1 MINEYINELVA
12 YGLNQGLV
20 DPEDEVYVTNR
31 LLELF
36 QLTEHEG
43 TAKEVRSER
52 ELSQI
57 LNDMLEYAC
66 RQGMLAEETITEKD
80 LFDTKIMG
88 ILTPHPSVVRRQF
101 WDKYNISPKAATD
114 FYYQF
119 SQATNYIRKDRIA
132 KDEKWTANTEF
143 GAMDITINLSKPEKD
158 PRDIAKAGKAK
169 KSGYPSCLLC
179 KENTAGSNADLP
191 IVGGSI
197 LSHDHFQGGGYEF
210 AMAKAQYETEFSLKQ
225 FPDVHAGIVKW
236 PMSVI
241 RLQGEITESI
251 VKAADHILMLWRR
264 YTDEKAFIFSETNG
278 VPHNT
283 ITPIARKKGNLFE
296 LDMVLRNNI
305 TTEEFPMGVYH
316 PHPEYHHI
324 KKENIGLIEVMGLAV
339 LPARLKKE
347 MAELEHRILNK
358 ENLWE
363 SDLTK
368 SHAEWAE
375 KWMPNYEI
383 TDDNIHAIVQ
393 KEIGFVFAKVL
404 ECAGV
409 YKRTPEGQ
417 DAFKKF
423 LECI

>member
-66 RQGMLAEETITEKD
+66 RQGMLEEETITEKD

-132 KDEKWTANTEF
+132 K
-143 GAMDITINLSKPEKD
+143 
-158 PRDIAKAGKAK
+158 AGKAK

-179 KENTAGSNADLP
+179 KENEGYAGH
-191 IVGGSI
+191 I
-197 LSHDHFQGGGYEF
+197 SHP
-210 AMAKAQYETEFSLKQ
+210 AM
-225 FPDVHAGIVKW
+225 
-236 PMSVI
+236 
-241 RLQGEITESI
+241 RRCLQKNTGRTSCLQ
-251 VKAADHILMLWRR
+251 K
-264 YTDEKAFIFSETNG
+264 IFG
-278 VPHNT
+278 V
-283 ITPIARKKGNLFE
+283 
-296 LDMVLRNNI
+296 
-305 TTEEFPMGVYH
+305 
-316 PHPEYHHI
+316 HI
-324 KKENIGLIEVMGLAV
+324 KKGPFHICEVVCFFSIQFSQIV
-339 LPARLKKE
+339 LLARLCMIYMLKVSF
-347 MAELEHRILNK
+347 I
-358 ENLWE
+358 E
-363 SDLTK
+363 S
-368 SHAEWAE
+368 
-375 KWMPNYEI
+375 
-383 TDDNIHAIVQ
+383 
-393 KEIGFVFAKVL
+393 
-404 ECAGV
+404 
-409 YKRTPEGQ
+409 
-417 DAFKKF
+417 
-423 LECI
+423 